1 MNISLNRKLL
11 SALTAAAYLA
21 NAGTSFASQAI
32 VEEVAE
38 HGNRTSVW
46 GFCTWGMKKAVS
58 TTAKAGAVF
67 GVSELSRDY
76 VWSGLKAVQNFAT
89 ETYTA
94 YGPSVSHGL
103 TVAYNTTTDI
113 CGWGVEQYNTYS
125 PTVSY
130 YASPVLSTIGSGI
143 EWTFEAAAAHPYV
156 AASVAVVSLYSM
168 YKWGQKKAPVTTTIV
183 APKMKAELVADDHST
198 VEVKSEGGQ
207 GGSSSN
213 GVVIYNIMVEGQG
226 YRVSQKELAQF
237 LGARQGSGL
246 PMIEVK
252 KEQ

>member
-21 NAGTSFASQAI
+21 NAGASFASQAM

-58 TTAKAGAVF
+58 TTAKASAVF

-76 VWSGLKAVQNFAT
+76 VWSGLKAVQNFASDA
-89 ETYTA
+89 YTA

-103 TVAYNTTTDI
+103 TVAYNTTTDV
-113 CGWGVEQYNTYS
+113 CGWGVDKYNTYS

-130 YASPVLSTIGSGI
+130 YASPFLSAIGTGI

-156 AASVAVVSLYSM
+156 AAGVAVVGLYGM
-168 YKWGQKKAPVTTTIV
+168 YKLGQKKAPGTTTTV
-183 APKMKAELVADDHST
+183 DTEVKAELGVDDHST

-207 GGSSSN
+207 GQGTVIINNIMVSADAFQEFLRQNQMNVGSSS
-213 GVVIYNIMVEGQG
+213 GGQ
-226 YRVSQKELAQF
+226 KL
-237 LGARQGSGL
+237 LK
-246 PMIEVK
+246 VK
-252 KEQ
+252 KEVK